1 METELNVLLVTSLID
16 QETLVAH
23 HLSADL
29 AEPVRQVDTAIAL
42 QMALAEGRW
51 LLLIADAQTPEL
63 AATTV
68 LKMAHDHDPDL
79 PVIVLDAQP
88 QVFTAVT
95 LLQAGASDY
104 LPQSELARLGAAA
117 R

>member
-79 PVIVLDAQP
+79 PVIVYAQP
-88 QVFTAVT
+88 QEIMRRNPVQPVRATY
-95 LLQAGASDY
+95 S
-104 LPQSELARLGAAA
+104 PRK
-117 R
+117 